1 VVVRL
6 AAQRRRELVALLVA
20 CQAACGFDTGGG
32 AAGADPPDPGS
43 GSPPDAALPGAPDGA
58 AAVAACPESTDLLA
72 CLTSDGAAQDG
83 SGYGNPV
90 QVTGS
95 ASFAPGIDG
104 QALDATS
111 SVEVTIDETSVLD
124 PSSALLI
131 ELWARADSFPAE
143 GGRAGLVDN
152 EGQWGLFVHADG
164 RVSCSM
170 SGFLEVE
177 AVLALG
183 AWANVA
189 CGYDGSTLRL
199 FKNGA
204 LAGEAAGGTALSAG
218 GSDGTAIGHNSP
230 TGEPFDGLID
240 EVRIWRRGAL

>member
-1 VVVRL
+1 MVRL
-6 AAQRRRELVALLVA
+6 AAARCRGLVALFVSLQGA
-20 CQAACGFDTGGG
+20 CAFDSGGG
-32 AAGADPPDPGS
+32 AGGSNAPDDP
-43 GSPPDAALPGAPDGA
+43 GSPPDAAVAGAPDGA
-58 AAVAACPESTDLLA
+58 PAAAACPEGNDLLA
-72 CLTSDGAAQDG
+72 CLTFDGAAEDG

-104 QALDATS
+104 QALDVGEG
-111 SVEVTIDETSVLD
+111 VEVTIDETSVLD

-152 EGQWGLFVHADG
+152 EGQWGLFVHANG

-183 AWANVA
+183 QWANIA

-199 FKNGA
+199 FENGA
-204 LAGEAAGGTALSAG
+204 LAGEVAAGSALSAG

>member
-1 VVVRL
+1 L
-6 AAQRRRELVALLVA
+6 HGA
-20 CQAACGFDTGGG
+20 CAFDTGGG
-32 AAGADPPDPGS
+32 ANGSDPTDPGG
-43 GSPPDAALPGAPDGA
+43 GSPPDAPVPGAPDGA
-58 AAVAACPESTDLLA
+58 PASAACPEGTDLLA
-72 CLTSDGAAQDG
+72 CLTFDGAAQDG

-95 ASFAPGIDG
+95 ASFVPGIDG

-111 SVEVTIDETSVLD
+111 GVEVTIDETSVLD
-124 PSSALLI
+124 PPSALLI

-164 RVSCSM
+164 RISCSM
-170 SGFLEVE
+170 SGFLEVDL
-177 AVLALG
+177 VLALG
-183 AWANVA
+183 EWAHVA
-189 CGYDGSTLRL
+189 CGYDGSSLRL

-204 LAGEAAGGTALSAG
+204 LAGEVAGGAALSAG
-218 GSDGTAIGHNSP
+218 GSNGTAIGHNSP